1 VRESLLRFLLS
12 NQNTDG
18 SWGYVPGTRA
28 ALEPT
33 AYAAIALRGE
43 KAGQMPSTRALE
55 FIRSCQGSDG
65 GWPVNLADSESSA
78 WVSALAGIALLETD
92 GKAAAC
98 LAAERFVLRSF
109 GKMPKPWILR
119 VAEWMQS
126 LDSSYVDQNY
136 GGWSWNPETARWVEP
151 TAYALLFLKK
161 LNHSGSVASSRG
173 TINSSGIILEAE
185 SFLYQRRCKE
195 GGWNY
200 GNSGVLG
207 EMLRPF
213 PLTTALVLMALQ
225 NQSGRPEVQA
235 SLRYLDRA
243 ASEEKSALA
252 IAITCLCFDAY
263 GLEKE
268 QLFPLLVTLSE
279 STQLFRNAKTVAL
292 ALMAL
297 QTREGKNPFR
307 LGTQESIRPAFL
319 TSPGLK
325 HASA

>member
-1 VRESLLRFLLS
+1 VKESLLQFLLS

-18 SWGYVPGTRA
+18 SWGYLPGTRA

-33 AYAAIALRGE
+33 AYASITLREE
-43 KAGQMPSTRALE
+43 KAGQGASTRALE
-55 FIRSCQGSDG
+55 FMRSRQASDG
-65 GWPVNLADSESSA
+65 GWPVSLADTESSA
-78 WVSALAGIALLETD
+78 WVTALVGMALLESE
-92 GKAAAC
+92 GKPAAC
-98 LAAERFVLRSF
+98 IAGERFIVRSF
-109 GKMPKPWILR
+109 GKMPKAWILR

-161 LNHSGSVASSRG
+161 LDRSGSVASSQG
-173 TINSSGIILEAE
+173 AKNSSGIILEAE

-200 GNSGVLG
+200 GNSEVLG
-207 EMLRPF
+207 EVLRPF

-225 NQSGRPEVQA
+225 DHSSRPEMQA
-235 SLRYLDRA
+235 GLRYLRRA
-243 ASEEKSALA
+243 ASDEKSALA
-252 IAITCLCFDAY
+252 IAVASLCFDVY

-268 QLFPLLVTLSE
+268 QLFPSLVALSE
-279 STQLFRNAKTVAL
+279 RTKLFRNVRTAAL

-307 LGTQESIRPAFL
+307 LESRKNVCPALL
-319 TSPGLK
+319 TSPGSK